1 VGWESTHRSRYV
13 GNLLAICR
21 TTGGKDSP
29 VQGRGKQILSNYK
42 LAGQPRN
49 VHTDQHHLHLSE
61 SICSPCALRFL
72 SCVQINSFSQSKIIG
87 LISVIMHADIWNAS
101 QKRGPINFRLMGI
114 SPDQSNPQN

>member
-42 LAGQPRN
+42 LAGQPRKLHN
-49 VHTDQHHLHLSE
+49 DQHHFPTPLTESLHPPHALSLVR
-61 SICSPCALRFL
+61 A
-72 SCVQINSFSQSKIIG
+72 N
-87 LISVIMHADIWNAS
+87 
-101 QKRGPINFRLMGI
+101 
-114 SPDQSNPQN
+114 